1 MKFKTLW
8 CSLFQAQ
15 HTATLK
21 QMKPVD
27 SSTSYE
33 NDSNEYRSR
42 REKNN
47 ESVRKT
53 RAKNRAKLNECANH
67 VQNLKNE
74 NIHLNK
80 TLNNLESELYTLK
93 GLFQHCFSFD
103 LNSLSFKPSDIPTS
117 TLYKIIMNRKDVKNA
132 NFQSI
137 KMQTAL
143 TAPVNNNV
151 AVSSNNNLMVK
162 KNDSSIDAKYNETD
176 KFYINQIKNALS
188 NLVKDEKLNN
198 EQANN
203 KLSSG
208 DLNTVQLVNDHNY
221 SLKQNKYLTTN

>member
-8 CSLFQAQ
+8 CSFFQAQ
-15 HTATLK
+15 HTVTLK

-27 SSTSYE
+27 NSTSYE
-33 NDSNEYRSR
+33 NDSNEYRLR

-47 ESVRKT
+47 ESVRKS
-53 RAKNRAKLNECANH
+53 RAKNRVKLNECASH

-74 NIHLNK
+74 NIQLNK

-117 TLYKIIMNRKDVKNA
+117 TLYKIIMNRKDVKNS

-137 KMQTAL
+137 KMQPAL
-143 TAPVNNNV
+143 TAPVNTV
-151 AVSSNNNLMVK
+151 ASSSSTNLMVRK
-162 KNDSSIDAKYNETD
+162 FDSSSDAKYNETD

-188 NLVKDEKLNN
+188 NLVKDETLSN
-198 EQANN
+198 EETKS

-208 DLNTVQLVNDHNY
+208 DLRTIQLVNDHTY
-221 SLKQNKYLTTN
+221 SLKQNKCLATN

>member
-15 HTATLK
+15 HTVTLK

-27 SSTSYE
+27 NSTSYE
-33 NDSNEYRSR
+33 NDSNEYRLR

-47 ESVRKT
+47 ESVRKS
-53 RAKNRAKLNECANH
+53 RAKNRIKLNECAGH

-74 NIHLNK
+74 NIQLNK
-80 TLNNLESELYTLK
+80 TLNNLETELYTLK

-117 TLYKIIMNRKDVKNA
+117 TLYKIIMNRKDVKNS

-137 KMQTAL
+137 RMQPAI
-143 TAPVNNNV
+143 TAPSSIA
-151 AVSSNNNLMVK
+151 AVSSGSVSRK
-162 KNDSSIDAKYNETD
+162 SDSSIEAKYNETD

-188 NLVKDEKLNN
+188 NLVKDETLSN
-198 EQANN
+198 EEANN
-203 KLSSG
+203 SKMSSG
-208 DLNTVQLVNDHNY
+208 DLRTVQMANDHTY
-221 SLKQNKYLTTN
+221 SLKQNKYLPSN